1 MIKVVAKHFMK
12 VDRIHE
18 FLERANEL
26 IEASLKEEGVS
37 ATDSTRI

>member
-18 FLERANEL
+18 FLNVPMN
-26 IEASLKEEGVS
+26 SLKQ
-37 ATDSTRI
+37 A